1 MKLEQMLELPF
12 EEYITECWKH
22 AIRKDPNKIVI
33 GHLFDLRDAVEGFW
47 AKRYWFYKNGV
58 KNDI

>member
-1 MKLEQMLELPF
+1 MLELPF